1 MAKRKQLFD
10 EEELRI
16 DATNS
21 GATEL
26 AKMKMID
33 EIKVHPSF
41 QNLFSIDDDLVA
53 EIAENIKINGYD
65 KSQPIHIW
73 KEQNIPIDGH
83 TRLAAAKAAGMFE
96 IPVYEHSFPDER
108 SALLY
113 AYSLQLN
120 RRNLS
125 DADLVNAV
133 QKYIELGGKTK
144 KGRLREILAAKTGT
158 SPATIA
164 RVMAVAKN
172 IEASNAVKTGKSSVG
187 EEYKKLMEKKHPKS
201 KKQEAAPAV
210 SPVADTDDEAITDTK
225 DTPTTETSSTEFD
238 DITESISSLED
249 TPAALNFTHTDGK
262 ERPAIKPDD
271 VPDFEEKIIKARQES
286 YQEGYDDGYREGAGE
301 FGEKLFC
308 YALAEASK
316 GRTPEAIYRDI
327 ADFSGSEIIKFHLSK
342 DDEAI
347 IDKFN
352 NRSL

>member
-172 IEASNAVKTGKSSVG
+172 TEASNAVKTGKSSVS
-187 EEYKKLMEKKHPKS
+187 EEYKKLMEKKHPET
-201 KKQEAAPAV
+201 KKEEQPSSSE
-210 SPVADTDDEAITDTK
+210 TDTI
-225 DTPTTETSSTEFD
+225 TTDEDASTNDADESAPSEFD
-238 DITESISSLED
+238 DITNSISSLED
-249 TPAALNFTHTDGK
+249 TPAALNFSHTDGK

-271 VPDFEEKIIKARQES
+271 VPDFEEKIIKARQKS

-308 YALAEASK
+308 YALAEVNK
-316 GRTPEAIYRDI
+316 GRTPEEIYRDI
-327 ADFSGSEIIKFHLSK
+327 ADFSGSEIIKFHLLK

-347 IDKFN
+347 IDRFN

>member
-21 GATEL
+21 GAMEL

-41 QNLFSIDDDLVA
+41 QTLFSIDDITVS
-53 EIAENIKINGYD
+53 EIAENIKESGYD
-65 KSQPIHIW
+65 KSQPVHIW
-73 KEQNIPIDGH
+73 KEQQILIDGH
-83 TRLAAAKAAGMFE
+83 TRLTAAKAAGMFE
-96 IPVYEHSFPDER
+96 IPVYEHSFPDEH

-125 DADLVNAV
+125 DADRVNAV

-164 RVMAVAKN
+164 RVMAVAKST
-172 IEASNAVKTGKSSVG
+172 EASNAVKTGKSSVN
-187 EEYKKLMEKKHPKS
+187 EEYKKLMGKKHPET
-201 KKQEAAPAV
+201 KKEEQP
-210 SPVADTDDEAITDTK
+210 SSSDTDTIT
-225 DTPTTETSSTEFD
+225 TTEDVPTNDDDESAPTEFD
-238 DITESISSLED
+238 DISESISSLED
-249 TPAALNFTHTDGK
+249 TPAALNFSHTDGK
-262 ERPAIKPDD
+262 ERPAIKPND
-271 VPDFEEKIIKARQES
+271 VPDFEEKVIKARQES

-308 YALAEASK
+308 YALSEASK
-316 GRTPEAIYRDI
+316 GRTPEEIYQDI
-327 ADFSGSEIIKFHLSK
+327 TDFSGSELIKFQLSEEN
-342 DDEAI
+342 EAI
-347 IDKFN
+347 IQ
-352 NRSL
+352 SWEVE

>member
-83 TRLAAAKAAGMFE
+83 TRLAAAKTAGMFE

-125 DADLVNAV
+125 DADLVSAV

-172 IEASNAVKTGKSSVG
+172 TEASNAVKTGKSSVS
-187 EEYKKLMEKKHPKS
+187 EEYKKLMGKKHPET
-201 KKQEAAPAV
+201 KKEEQP
-210 SPVADTDDEAITDTK
+210 SSSDTDTIT
-225 DTPTTETSSTEFD
+225 TTEDVPTNDDDESAPTEFD
-238 DITESISSLED
+238 DISESISSLED
-249 TPAALNFTHTDGK
+249 TPAALNFSHTDGK
-262 ERPAIKPDD
+262 ERPAIKPND
-271 VPDFEEKIIKARQES
+271 VPDFEQKIIKARQGS

-301 FGEKLFC
+301 FGEKLFY
-308 YALAEASK
+308 YALAEVSK
-316 GRTPEAIYRDI
+316 GRTPEEVYQNIT
-327 ADFSGSEIIKFHLSK
+327 DFSGSEIIKFQLSEEN
-342 DDEAI
+342 EAI
-347 IDKFN
+347 IQ
-352 NRSL
+352 SWEVE

>member
-83 TRLAAAKAAGMFE
+83 TRLAAAKTAGMFE

-125 DADLVNAV
+125 DADLVSAV

-172 IEASNAVKTGKSSVG
+172 TEASNAIKTGKSSVN
-187 EEYKKLMEKKHPKS
+187 EEYKKLMGKKHPES
-201 KKQEAAPAV
+201 KKSTNIPPSSSITVDATTIKDTSV
-210 SPVADTDDEAITDTK
+210 NDTD
-225 DTPTTETSSTEFD
+225 ETAPTEFD
-238 DITESISSLED
+238 DISESISSLED
-249 TPAALNFTHTDGK
+249 TPAALNFSHTDGK
-262 ERPAIKPDD
+262 ERPAIKPND
-271 VPDFEEKIIKARQES
+271 VPDFEGKVIKARQES

-308 YALAEASK
+308 YALSEASK
-316 GRTPEAIYRDI
+316 GRTPEEIYQDI
-327 ADFSGSEIIKFHLSK
+327 TDFSGSELIKFQLSEEN
-342 DDEAI
+342 EAI
-347 IDKFN
+347 IQ
-352 NRSL
+352 SWEVE

>member
-225 DTPTTETSSTEFD
+225 
-238 DITESISSLED
+238 ITESISSLED

>member
-83 TRLAAAKAAGMFE
+83 TRLAVAKTAGMFE

-144 KGRLREILAAKTGT
+144 KGRLREILSAKTGT

-172 IEASNAVKTGKSSVG
+172 TEASNAVKTGKSSVN
-187 EEYKKLMEKKHPKS
+187 EEYKKLMGKKHPES
-201 KKQEAAPAV
+201 KKEKQPSSSE
-210 SPVADTDDEAITDTK
+210 TDTI
-225 DTPTTETSSTEFD
+225 TTTENVPTNDADEIAPNEFD
-238 DITESISSLED
+238 DISESISSLED
-249 TPAALNFTHTDGK
+249 TPSALNFSHTDGK

-271 VPDFEEKIIKARQES
+271 VPDFEQKIVKARQES
-286 YQEGYDDGYREGAGE
+286 YQEGHDDGYREGAGE
-301 FGEKLFC
+301 FGEKLFY
-308 YALAEASK
+308 YALAEVSK
-316 GRTPEAIYRDI
+316 GRTPEEVYHDI
-327 ADFSGSEIIKFHLSK
+327 ADFSGSEIIKFQLS
-342 DDEAI
+342 EENETI

>member
-21 GATEL
+21 GAMEL

-41 QNLFSIDDDLVA
+41 QTLFSIDDITVS
-53 EIAENIKINGYD
+53 EIAENIKETGYD
-65 KSQPIHIW
+65 KSQPVHIW
-73 KEQNIPIDGH
+73 KEQQILIDGH

-144 KGRLREILAAKTGT
+144 KGRNNT
-158 SPATIA
+158 
-164 RVMAVAKN
+164 
-172 IEASNAVKTGKSSVG
+172 EASNAVKTGKSSVS
-187 EEYKKLMEKKHPKS
+187 EEYKKLMGKKHPET
-201 KKQEAAPAV
+201 KKEEQL
-210 SPVADTDDEAITDTK
+210 SSSDTDTIT
-225 DTPTTETSSTEFD
+225 TTEDVPTNDDDESAPTEFD
-238 DITESISSLED
+238 DISESISSLED
-249 TPAALNFTHTDGK
+249 TPAALNFSHTDGK
-262 ERPAIKPDD
+262 ERPAIKPND
-271 VPDFEEKIIKARQES
+271 VPDFEEKVIKARQES

-308 YALAEASK
+308 YALAEVSK
-316 GRTPEAIYRDI
+316 GRTPEEVYHDI
-327 ADFSGSEIIKFHLSK
+327 TDFSGSEIIRFQSSEE
-342 DDEAI
+342 DESI
-347 IDKFN
+347 IQ
-352 NRSL
+352 SWEVE

>member
-83 TRLAAAKAAGMFE
+83 TRLAAAKTAGMFE

-144 KGRLREILAAKTGT
+144 KGRLREILSAKTGT

-172 IEASNAVKTGKSSVG
+172 TEASNAVKTGKSSVN
-187 EEYKKLMEKKHPKS
+187 EEYKKLMEKKHPES
-201 KKQEAAPAV
+201 KKEKQPSSSE
-210 SPVADTDDEAITDTK
+210 TDTI
-225 DTPTTETSSTEFD
+225 TTTENVPTNDADEIAPTEFD
-238 DITESISSLED
+238 DISESISSLED
-249 TPAALNFTHTDGK
+249 TPAALNFSHTDGK
-262 ERPAIKPDD
+262 ERPAIKPND

-301 FGEKLFC
+301 FGEKLFY
-308 YALAEASK
+308 YALAEVSK
-316 GRTPEAIYRDI
+316 GRTPEEVYHDI
-327 ADFSGSEIIKFHLSK
+327 ADFSGCEIIKFQLSEEN
-342 DDEAI
+342 EAI

-352 NRSL
+352 NHSL

>member
-16 DATNS
+16 DETNS

-26 AKMKMID
+26 AKMKMIN
-33 EIKVHPSF
+33 EIKVRPSF
-41 QNLFSIDDDLVA
+41 KTLFAIDESTVS
-53 EIAENIKINGYD
+53 EIAENIKESGYD
-65 KSQPIHIW
+65 KSQPVHIW
-73 KEQNIPIDGH
+73 KEENILIDGH
-83 TRLAAAKAAGMFE
+83 TRLAAAKLAGMFE

-144 KGRLREILAAKTGT
+144 KGRMREILAAKTGT

-172 IEASNAVKTGKSSVG
+172 DEASNAVKSGKSSVG
-187 EEYKKLMEKKHPKS
+187 EAYKKLMSKKHPAS
-201 KKQEAAPAV
+201 QQQGSLPPAV
-210 SPVADTDDEAITDTK
+210 PPAESADMDDENTDDEASTD
-225 DTPTTETSSTEFD
+225 FD
-238 DITESISSLED
+238 DITDSISSLED
-249 TPAALNFTHTDGK
+249 TPAALNFNHTDGK
-262 ERPAIKPDD
+262 TCPVIKADS
-271 VPDFEEKIIKARQES
+271 VPDFEAKIIKARQES
-286 YQEGYDDGYREGAGE
+286 YQEGHNDGYREGASE

-316 GRTPEAIYRDI
+316 GRTPEAIYQDI
-327 ADFSGSEIIKFHLSK
+327 ADFSGSEIIKFRLSE

>member
-83 TRLAAAKAAGMFE
+83 TRLAAAKTAGMFE

-125 DADLVNAV
+125 DADLVSAV

-172 IEASNAVKTGKSSVG
+172 TEASNAVKTGKSSVS
-187 EEYKKLMEKKHPKS
+187 EEYKKLMGKKHPET
-201 KKQEAAPAV
+201 KKEEQL
-210 SPVADTDDEAITDTK
+210 SSSDTDTIT
-225 DTPTTETSSTEFD
+225 TTEDVPTNDDDESASTEFE
-238 DITESISSLED
+238 DISESISSLED
-249 TPAALNFTHTDGK
+249 TPAALNFSHTDGK
-262 ERPAIKPDD
+262 ERPAIKPND
-271 VPDFEEKIIKARQES
+271 VPDFEEKVIKARQES

-308 YALAEASK
+308 YALAEVSK
-316 GRTPEAIYRDI
+316 GRTPKEVYHDI
-327 ADFSGSEIIKFHLSK
+327 TDFSGSEIIRFQSSEE
-342 DDEAI
+342 DESI
-347 IDKFN
+347 IQ
-352 NRSL
+352 SWEVE

>member
-26 AKMKMID
+26 AKMKIID

-41 QNLFSIDDDLVA
+41 QTLFSIDDITVS
-53 EIAENIKINGYD
+53 EIAENIKETGYD
-65 KSQPIHIW
+65 KSQPVHIW
-73 KEQNIPIDGH
+73 KEQQILIDGH
-83 TRLAAAKAAGMFE
+83 TRLTAAKAAGMFE
-96 IPVYEHSFPDER
+96 IPVYEHSFPDEH

-125 DADLVNAV
+125 DADHVNAV

-172 IEASNAVKTGKSSVG
+172 TEASNAVKTGKSSVN
-187 EEYKKLMEKKHPKS
+187 EEYKKLMGKKHSES
-201 KKQEAAPAV
+201 KKSTN
-210 SPVADTDDEAITDTK
+210 SPPSSSMTVDATMIKDTSVNDTD
-225 DTPTTETSSTEFD
+225 ETVPSEFD
-238 DITESISSLED
+238 DISESISSLED
-249 TPAALNFTHTDGK
+249 TPAALNFSHTDGK
-262 ERPAIKPDD
+262 ERPVVKPDD
-271 VPDFEEKIIKARQES
+271 VPDFEEKVIKARQES

-316 GRTPEAIYRDI
+316 GRTPEEVYHDI
-327 ADFSGSEIIKFHLSK
+327 TDFSGSELIKFQLSEEN
-342 DDEAI
+342 EAI
-347 IDKFN
+347 IDTFN
-352 NRSL
+352 NHSL

>member
-16 DATNS
+16 DETNS

-33 EIKVHPSF
+33 EIKVRPSF
-41 QNLFSIDDDLVA
+41 QTLFKIDASTVS
-53 EIAENIKINGYD
+53 EIAENIKESGYD
-65 KSQPIHIW
+65 KSQPVHIW
-73 KEQNIPIDGH
+73 KEENILIDGH
-83 TRLAAAKAAGMFE
+83 TRLAAAKSAGMFE

-144 KGRLREILAAKTGT
+144 KGRMREILAAKTGT

-172 IEASNAVKTGKSSVG
+172 DEASKEVKSGKASVG
-187 EEYKKLMEKKHPKS
+187 EAYKKLMSKKHPAS
-201 KKQEAAPAV
+201 QKQDNLPPAAPAAE
-210 SPVADTDDEAITDTK
+210 SASTDDENTGNEASTD
-225 DTPTTETSSTEFD
+225 FD
-238 DITESISSLED
+238 DITDSISDLED
-249 TPAALNFTHTDGK
+249 TPAALNFSHTDGK
-262 ERPAIKPDD
+262 ERPAIKPND
-271 VPDFEEKIIKARQES
+271 VPDFEEKVIKARQES
-286 YQEGYDDGYREGAGE
+286 YQEGYDDGYRKGASE
-301 FGEKLFC
+301 FSEKLFC
-308 YALAEASK
+308 YALAEVSK
-316 GRTPEAIYRDI
+316 GRTPEEIYRDI
-327 ADFSGSEIIKFHLSK
+327 ADFSGSEIIKFRLSE

>member
-26 AKMKMID
+26 AKMEMID

-83 TRLAAAKAAGMFE
+83 TRLAAAKTAGMFE

-144 KGRLREILAAKTGT
+144 KGRLREILSAKTGT

-172 IEASNAVKTGKSSVG
+172 TEASNAVKTGKSSVN
-187 EEYKKLMEKKHPKS
+187 EEYKKLMGKKHPES
-201 KKQEAAPAV
+201 KKEKQPSSSE
-210 SPVADTDDEAITDTK
+210 TDTI
-225 DTPTTETSSTEFD
+225 TTTENVPTNDADEIAPTEFD
-238 DITESISSLED
+238 DISESISSLED
-249 TPAALNFTHTDGK
+249 TPAALNFSHTDGK
-262 ERPAIKPDD
+262 ERPAIKPND

-301 FGEKLFC
+301 FGEKLFY
-308 YALAEASK
+308 YALAEVSK
-316 GRTPEAIYRDI
+316 GRTPEEVYHDI
-327 ADFSGSEIIKFHLSK
+327 ADFSGSEIIKFQLSEEN
-342 DDEAI
+342 EAI